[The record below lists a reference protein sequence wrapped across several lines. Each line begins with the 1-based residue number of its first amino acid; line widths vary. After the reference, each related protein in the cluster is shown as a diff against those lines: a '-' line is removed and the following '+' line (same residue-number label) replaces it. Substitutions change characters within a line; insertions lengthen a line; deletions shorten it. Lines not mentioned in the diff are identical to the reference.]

1 MNRATGFLWATAV
14 ALVLSA
20 SPIYAAKK
28 VVKFPKRVFHAEL
41 QAQLDAQTVGVSST
55 EVPEQTIS
63 DRAGG
68 RVVKFKPKAVAKVPK
83 STIARGVSRLAKL
96 QPQRI
101 IATTAL
107 TLLIASIPGAE
118 WDGYKARKKVSEG
131 TPIPAEIYGW
141 KMIDSGGTCNG
152 KKYSSPTAS
161 SSCLVD
167 YYKAY
172 LGPGYKVEQGG
183 TKKLS
188 ETSVMVYVTATLLSN
203 GKVLTDAYG
212 GRLIQEGACPAP
224 SYIAGYECL
233 SGGPTYRDLT
243 DQEFET
249 LGNAFF
255 GLDDAKMKSAYKELI
270 SIDPE
275 LGMYMPDYLTAP
287 DGSFVQH
294 MASPL
299 ETTTIARVNPDG
311 SVQRLTRKEWA
322 DFNLQYSN
330 NAPEI
335 NYTVNNN
342 SQTLNEAG
350 EKVEEETQTEQDEE
364 ATPELS
370 GALDAAN
377 DPLKDWGDQV
387 AKGPSSTTAGIGYPL
402 LFTYGG
408 TCQPLLLTLPIFGSY
423 TLTAIC
429 DGINSYVKPFLWV
442 LFASWTV
449 FHLFHIWRETTLMVR
464 AA

>member
-83 STIARGVSRLAKL
+83 STIAKGVSRLAKL

-101 IATTAL
+101 IAATAL
-107 TLLIASIPGAE
+107 SLLIASIPGAE
-118 WDGYKARKKVSEG
+118 WDGYKARKKVSDGESVPVDKFGWVAGNYCSGRKFLTVTAVADCAVAAYQASLSSDYVVKVDRIQGANTDWQTIYLG
-131 TPIPAEIYGW
+131 TTYKPNGSYSVPAIA
-141 KMIDSGGTCNG
+141 
-152 KKYSSPTAS
+152 TAQRQGECTAPAYRFGD
-161 SSCLVD
+161 SCLT
-167 YYKAY
+167 
-172 LGPGYKVEQGG
+172 GG
-183 TKKLS
+183 
-188 ETSVMVYVTATLLSN
+188 A
-203 GKVLTDAYG
+203 
-212 GRLIQEGACPAP
+212 
-224 SYIAGYECL
+224 
-233 SGGPTYRDLT
+233 TYRDLT
-243 DQEFET
+243 DAEFDT
-249 LGNAFF
+249 MGNAFF
-255 GLDDAKMKSAYKELI
+255 GLDQAKMKSAYKELV

-322 DFNLQYSN
+322 DFNVQYSN
-330 NAPEI
+330 NAPEF

-364 ATPELS
+364 AAPELS

-377 DPLKDWGDQV
+377 DPLKDWGEQV

-408 TCQPLLLTLPIFGSY
+408 TCQPLQLTLAVYGTY

-429 DGINSYVKPFLWV
+429 DGINSYVKPFLFV

>member
-68 RVVKFKPKAVAKVPK
+68 KVVKFKPKAVAKVPK

-96 QPQRI
+96 QPGRL
-101 IATTAL
+101 IASTAL

-131 TPIPAEIYGW
+131 QPVPDTSYRWEGTMGGYLLIKGVSPFDVAHKSEPLWCARSEVFSDCVATATRNSYDAGYTVRINYKSFGKADTTTFGVY
-141 KMIDSGGTCNG
+141 SVGTCTPPGKLVNG
-152 KKYSSPTAS
+152 
-161 SSCLVD
+161 SC
-167 YYKAY
+167 
-172 LGPGYKVEQGG
+172 
-183 TKKLS
+183 
-188 ETSVMVYVTATLLSN
+188 VT
-203 GKVLTDAYG
+203 G
-212 GRLIQEGACPAP
+212 E
-224 SYIAGYECL
+224 
-233 SGGPTYRDLT
+233 PTYRDLT
-243 DQEFET
+243 DEEFDV

-255 GLDDAKMKSAYKELI
+255 GLDDAKMKLAYKELI

-364 ATPELS
+364 AAPELS

-377 DPLKDWGDQV
+377 DPLKDWGEQV

-408 TCQPLLLTLPIFGSY
+408 TCQPLLLTLPVFGSY

>member
-41 QAQLDAQTVGVSST
+41 QAQIDAQTVGVSST

-83 STIARGVSRLAKL
+83 STIAKGVSRLAKL

-101 IATTAL
+101 IAATAL
-107 TLLIASIPGAE
+107 SLLIASIPGAE

-131 TPIPAEIYGW
+131 TPIPVSQYGW
-141 KMIDSGGTCNG
+141 VAANFCAGQKFATLQALADCAVAQRQADLGPYGWTVKVDRIVTVTYQYKQIYLGQTNSSGG
-152 KKYSSPTAS
+152 YIA
-161 SSCLVD
+161 
-167 YYKAY
+167 
-172 LGPGYKVEQGG
+172 
-183 TKKLS
+183 
-188 ETSVMVYVTATLLSN
+188 TSFATATQQ
-203 GKVLTDAYG
+203 GTCAPPAYVAGDACLTG
-212 GRLIQEGACPAP
+212 GA
-224 SYIAGYECL
+224 
-233 SGGPTYRDLT
+233 TYRDLT
-243 DQEFET
+243 DEEFDV

-255 GLDDAKMKSAYKELI
+255 GLDAAKMKSAYKELI

-311 SVQRLTRKEWA
+311 SVQRLTRKQWA
-322 DFNLQYSN
+322 DFNVQYSN
-330 NAPEI
+330 NAPEF

-364 ATPELS
+364 AAPELS

-408 TCQPLLLTLPIFGSY
+408 TCQPLQLTLAVYGTY

>member
-96 QPQRI
+96 QPQRL
-101 IATTAL
+101 IATTVL

-131 TPIPAEIYGW
+131 EPVPDTSFRWQGYAGGYMLIKGVSPYDVAHKAEVDW
-141 KMIDSGGTCNG
+141 CA
-152 KKYSSPTAS
+152 SSPTYYSACS
-161 SSCLVD
+161 GSAAPQPDGSFLITVLYGYYGRTEKMTFFAFPVGKCTPPAKLVNGSC
-167 YYKAY
+167 
-172 LGPGYKVEQGG
+172 
-183 TKKLS
+183 
-188 ETSVMVYVTATLLSN
+188 VTGEPTYAD
-203 GKVLTDAYG
+203 LTDADFD
-212 GRLIQEGACPAP
+212 AM
-224 SYIAGYECL
+224 
-233 SGGPTYRDLT
+233 
-243 DQEFET
+243 
-249 LGNAFF
+249 GNAFF

-364 ATPELS
+364 VAPELS

-377 DPLKDWGDQV
+377 DPLKDWGEQV

-408 TCQPLLLTLPIFGSY
+408 TCQPLQLTLAVYGSY

-429 DGINSYVKPFLWV
+429 DGINSYVKPFLFV

>member
-96 QPQRI
+96 QPQRL

-131 TPIPAEIYGW
+131 TPIPVTQYGW
-141 KMIDSGGTCNG
+141 IAGNFCNGQKFASVQALADCAIAERQAILGPHEYTVRLDHIETISPTYKRIWLGQTWKENGSYTAYNWAAATQEGTCAPPAYVAG
-152 KKYSSPTAS
+152 DA
-161 SSCLVD
+161 CLT
-167 YYKAY
+167 
-172 LGPGYKVEQGG
+172 GG
-183 TKKLS
+183 
-188 ETSVMVYVTATLLSN
+188 A
-203 GKVLTDAYG
+203 
-212 GRLIQEGACPAP
+212 
-224 SYIAGYECL
+224 
-233 SGGPTYRDLT
+233 TYRDLT
-243 DQEFET
+243 DEEFDV

-311 SVQRLTRKEWA
+311 SVQRLTRKQWA
-322 DFNLQYSN
+322 DFNVQYSN
-330 NAPEI
+330 NAPEF

-364 ATPELS
+364 AAPELS

-408 TCQPLLLTLPIFGSY
+408 TCQPLQLTLAVYGTY